1 MRLKL
6 VDVLGKNHGDDE
18 MASTH
23 ANSADSQDRLTA
35 ESVDPQDCRDGS
47 DKHDDTDD
55 TSGQETGGVAAETK
69 LSKDLRGVVQD
80 LDSVS

>member
-1 MRLKL
+1 
-6 VDVLGKNHGDDE
+6 

-23 ANSADSQDRLTA
+23 ADSTDGQDRLTA
-35 ESVDPQDCRDGS
+35 ESINPQDCRNGG

-55 TSGQETGGVAAETK
+55 TSGQETGGVTAETK

-80 LDSVS
+80 LYSVS